1 VQNCVVDVIR
11 TDIILYSQSMTG
23 KRVRPYVMDARF
35 SVDIDTETDL
45 LLAEALLAMEDKKQ

>member
-1 VQNCVVDVIR
+1 
-11 TDIILYSQSMTG
+11 
-23 KRVRPYVMDARF
+23 MDARF